1 MSNKDNEELELPL
14 GSPKIWSL
22 TALVIGVLYLITIP
36 IAFSLDVYKG
46 VTYFNYLD
54 FEISS
59 VIAIIIIILSAIDYT
74 QKRNNKGGIAIS
86 VILLIIGLIMLFLY
100 NSYGSPLN
108 QYHLYLFNIISYK
121 SPYYVFYASKASALA
136 KSVQG
141 MVWGLTLGFGLF
153 LLLVMLLNT
162 YLIIKQ
168 NRK

>member
-1 MSNKDNEELELPL
+1 MKHYTC
-14 GSPKIWSL
+14 GS
-22 TALVIGVLYLITIP
+22 T
-36 IAFSLDVYKG
+36 DKG

-54 FEISS
+54 FEIRS

-121 SPYYVFYASKASALA
+121 SPYYVFWASKASALA

-141 MVWGLTLGFGLF
+141 MVWGLTFGFGLF
-153 LLLVMLLNT
+153 LLLVMLLNI